1 MEGCIIEPKQRGVD
15 EMDRKKEMIQEGF
28 LEGLASREKTAL
40 WAIAGAVAVFLL
52 YFIVPLPVFGVMFV
66 VVGFLAELPQLHLM
80 RNGEYQGLEKKDKR
94 DFIKGYSYV
103 IMYSNMA
110 VYVGLTVVFF
120 VVMWMLGKV

>member
-1 MEGCIIEPKQRGVD
+1 
-15 EMDRKKEMIQEGF
+15 MDRRKEMIQEGF

-40 WAIAGAVAVFLL
+40 WAIAGAVLVCAL

-66 VVGFLAELPQLHLM
+66 LVGFFAGLPQLHLM
-80 RNGEYQGLEKKDKR
+80 KNGDYQKLDKKDKR

-120 VVMWMLGKV
+120 VGMWMLGM

>member
-1 MEGCIIEPKQRGVD
+1 
-15 EMDRKKEMIQEGF
+15 MDRKKELIQEGF

-40 WAIAGAVAVFLL
+40 WAIAGAVAVCSL
-52 YFIVPLPVFGVMFV
+52 YFIVPLPVFGVLFIS
-66 VVGFLAELPQLHLM
+66 VGFLVELPQLHLL
-80 RNGEYQGLEKKDKR
+80 RNEEYQGLDKRDKR

-120 VVMWMLGKV
+120 VGMWVFGKV